1 MNLLLCGRTILEKG
15 FEMRM
20 KASRV
25 GEDALGAKSRGGR
38 FDRARGDAGWGAS
51 AGLIAARRGAG
62 EVLGARA
69 SAMARAIAVDGRD
82 PFSQPYLGRSSR
94 LICSPRA
101 SSLCARHSRCCRL
114 RARPRALFRHI
125 SLLCILRAPGLFAPP
140 CGKTFDF
147 WPRNRVLARWP
158 RAFALKARPC
168 IVKAQVSDFDRLDA
182 SSKRA

>member
-1 MNLLLCGRTILEKG
+1 MAKTRLAQRIEAGGSIGRGMVPDGART
-15 FEMRM
+15 R
-20 KASRV
+20 SRSRQGDGV
-25 GEDALGAKSRGGR
+25 GEVA
-38 FDRARGDAGWGAS
+38 
-51 AGLIAARRGAG
+51 
-62 EVLGARA
+62 GARA